1 MNKEELLQMTKEL
14 YRLTLL
20 FPKKEPLRYKM
31 REVANEI
38 LALFLDKKS
47 KDSPIFQI
55 KLDIL
60 DAFFEIAIAQNWV
73 KNGEILALKQQY
85 NNLKSTIKETPK
97 NSPPRPQIS
106 LSALQRQQK
115 IVELLKEKNQIQV
128 WEVKQIFP
136 QVSKRTLRRDF
147 ANLVKAGIIER
158 VGSQNNTFY
167 KLKTQ

>member
-97 NSPPRPQIS
+97 NSLPRPQIF

>member
-31 REVANEI
+31 REIANEI
-38 LALFLDKKS
+38 LALFLEKKS
-47 KDSPIFQI
+47 KDSQAFQS
-55 KLDIL
+55 KLEIL

-73 KNGEILALKQQY
+73 KSGEILALKQQY
-85 NNLKSTIKETPK
+85 NNLKLNTKETQK
-97 NSPPRPQIS
+97 NFPQKPQIS
-106 LSALQRQQK
+106 LSANQRQQR
-115 IVELLKEKNQIQV
+115 ILELLKEKNQIQV

-147 ANLVKAGIIER
+147 ASLVRAGIIER
-158 VGSQNNTFY
+158 IGSQNNTFY
-167 KLKTQ
+167 KLKIQ